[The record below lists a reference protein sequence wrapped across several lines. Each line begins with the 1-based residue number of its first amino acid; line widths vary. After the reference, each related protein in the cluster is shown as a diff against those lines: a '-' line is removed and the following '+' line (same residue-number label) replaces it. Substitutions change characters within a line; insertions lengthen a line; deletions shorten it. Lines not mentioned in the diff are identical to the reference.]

1 MMTSYFYSNSD
12 VIMSVFL
19 KKNSAK
25 FEKTQFPAKVF
36 VGSCPTKAEFRSL
49 VYRVIWIQKYSSI
62 GTSDVTVALK
72 QCRQKCKC
80 WAWGPE
86 ATEEHLCSWRHCF
99 KVTVMTWW
107 CHYYYETMTSG
118 TQMFP
123 SRLGPWG
130 DWGTFV
136 SLTSLFHGNRGIRDL
151 AKGSKLYDLKRHHN
165 MAGYKTQ
172 IRSYIT

>member
-1 MMTSYFYSNSD
+1 MRRTKTQSRTPPTRPYPLHKKIKILFLGGTF
-12 VIMSVFL
+12 IMSPIVF
-19 KKNSAK
+19 KGAK
-25 FEKTQFPAKVF
+25 STYRAQGYWETF
-36 VGSCPTKAEFRSL
+36 VTSL
-49 VYRVIWIQKYSSI
+49 FQS
-62 GTSDVTVALK
+62 TSDVTVALK